1 MTAVASTPQSIASQH
16 PAFVKFTAMEKELNQ
31 QFFERR
37 DAIRGIIL
45 ALLCKEH
52 AFLLGTPGTGKTY
65 LIREIMRRINN
76 AQYFEAI
83 LSKTRPTEAVLGP
96 YDIPKLRDHGNLVR
110 KTQDY
115 LPTSDLAMLDE
126 VGKMPP
132 TLGHDLLSIVLDRII
147 HQVDGSGTSHQPVPL
162 HTFVG
167 GSNELP
173 TDESPDAAALWDR
186 ILVRWPVDE
195 IAERANFAALLQG
208 GAKPP
213 ANPTT
218 LDLADLKDAAENV
231 VPATVMPAQ
240 VLDVVLTLR
249 DQLSEI
255 GISPSSRRWTQAMKL
270 PRASAFMEGR
280 DEVEVTDLG
289 SLAFALWDKPEDLK
303 GVRKLTLSLSDP
315 LAEEALQFSE
325 LVEEIRAAIT
335 DAKGMSVDNRG
346 REVMKLNRNVGDLR
360 AKVDKARQS
369 ATQNNHSTTRLD
381 AVLSDLQGVQKSILH
396 DLLGMSADS

>member
-147 HQVDGSGTSHQPVPL
+147 HQVDGSGTSHVSNDPVIYHKLMAEGKEGVVAKLLTAPYVSGRSPAWL
-162 HTFVG
+162 KHKAKYRLTTIVVG
-167 GSNELP
+167 YEPGTGKRKECGAFNLALIDTNGVPVRMGKVGSGF
-173 TDESPDAAALWDR
+173 TDAD
-186 ILVRWPVDE
+186 
-195 IAERANFAALLQG
+195 IAEYKARLDGGKLWLAEIETMGLTDSGALRQPIFKG
-208 GAKPP
+208 
-213 ANPTT
+213 
-218 LDLADLKDAAENV
+218 E
-231 VPATVMPAQ
+231 
-240 VLDVVLTLR
+240 R
-249 DQLSEI
+249 
-255 GISPSSRRWTQAMKL
+255 
-270 PRASAFMEGR
+270 
-280 DEVEVTDLG
+280 TDL
-289 SLAFALWDKPEDLK
+289 S
-303 GVRKLTLSLSDP
+303 
-315 LAEEALQFSE
+315 
-325 LVEEIRAAIT
+325 IT
-335 DAKGMSVDNRG
+335 DA
-346 REVMKLNRNVGDLR
+346 
-360 AKVDKARQS
+360 
-369 ATQNNHSTTRLD
+369 STTQLD
-381 AVLSDLQGVQKSILH
+381 TLPKGTTAP
-396 DLLGMSADS
+396 